1 MKMPDRIQPPLFQ
14 FDNRVSTE
22 VTSVRLKNGIPVFM
36 LEAGTEE
43 IMRIEFV
50 FRAGSSQEYIP
61 LLASSTNM
69 MLTEGTENFNS
80 EELNNI
86 LDYYGIFLNLSAEK
100 DSAGMIMYFLK
111 KQVKKALELAAEILF
126 RPVFP
131 AREFSVLMNK
141 RLRWYLINR
150 EKVQNI
156 ATDELLESVFGSRH
170 PYGRQAKEED
180 FNNLIPP
187 VLMDFHSKFY
197 TPENLGIIISGRIH
211 DKTTELLN
219 KYFGE
224 FHPVNNYIE
233 ETNNHLLGKPG
244 MKVRIEKQ
252 GAIQTAIRIGSST
265 IKKTD
270 PDYPGLKFLN
280 TLLGGYFGSRLMK
293 NIREEKGYTYG
304 IHSSVS
310 SFRESGLLVISTEV
324 GTEYTEKTVDEIY
337 REISRLQIEPVKN
350 EEIQVVRNYIS
361 GELLRMFNGPFALA
375 ESFKAVWQFGLD
387 LTYYNIFAEK
397 LDTISQDEII
407 RLANAYYNIDKLYE
421 VIAG

>member
-1 MKMPDRIQPPLFQ
+1 M
-14 FDNRVSTE
+14 
-22 VTSVRLKNGIPVFM
+22 
-36 LEAGTEE
+36 
-43 IMRIEFV
+43 
-50 FRAGSSQEYIP
+50 
-61 LLASSTNM
+61 
-69 MLTEGTENFNS
+69 
-80 EELNNI
+80 
-86 LDYYGIFLNLSAEK
+86 
-100 DSAGMIMYFLK
+100 
-111 KQVKKALELAAEILF
+111 
-126 RPVFP
+126 
-131 AREFSVLMNK
+131 
-141 RLRWYLINR
+141 
-150 EKVQNI
+150 
-156 ATDELLESVFGSRH
+156 
-170 PYGRQAKEED
+170 
-180 FNNLIPP
+180 
-187 VLMDFHSKFY
+187 
-197 TPENLGIIISGRIH
+197 
-211 DKTTELLN
+211 
-219 KYFGE
+219 
-224 FHPVNNYIE
+224 
-233 ETNNHLLGKPG
+233 
-244 MKVRIEKQ
+244 
-252 GAIQTAIRIGSST
+252 
-265 IKKTD
+265 
-270 PDYPGLKFLN
+270 N